1 MPRLKSRTGKIFSR
15 RRRSVRRNR
24 TRGVRARVSRRIRTK
39 RRGGL
44 RWPLRNSKKN
54 TRVTVHSKQPGVMT
68 EHSVSQLTNTE
79 QADATKRIQS
89 WLRNNEFFLLKR
101 FLKKMCHWF
110 MNIIS
115 IIIQRTQH
123 SEPGQK
129 IFEEIQKLTNGM
141 PRMEQSL
148 SAADSTPQR
157 RISHVAQVSKMLK
170 NLSEQTYSGLSYQLD
185 ESASDFN
192 DSQMSKVSDIFTKIS
207 ELSEL
212 ESNMVIDT
220 LHQNIS
226 RFMAKIYPFTIVNM
240 TARVL
245 ESSIN
250 GSETNKWTYFYRKKQ
265 VCDYN
270 SDTQKHIM
278 DDDITK
284 EIDLK
289 TSTFEITNI
298 NNCRV

>member
-1 MPRLKSRTGKIFSR
+1 
-15 RRRSVRRNR
+15 
-24 TRGVRARVSRRIRTK
+24 
-39 RRGGL
+39 
-44 RWPLRNSKKN
+44 
-54 TRVTVHSKQPGVMT
+54 
-68 EHSVSQLTNTE
+68 
-79 QADATKRIQS
+79 
-89 WLRNNEFFLLKR
+89 
-101 FLKKMCHWF
+101 

-157 RISHVAQVSKMLK
+157 RISHVAQVSNMLK
-170 NLSEQTYSGLSYQLD
+170 NLSEQTYSGLSSQLD

-192 DSQMSKVSDIFTKIS
+192 DSQMSKVLDIFTKIS

-240 TARVL
+240 TALVL
-245 ESSIN
+245 ESSKTT
-250 GSETNKWTYFYRKKQ
+250 GSELTEYYRKQ
-265 VCDYN
+265 RISGYN
-270 SDTQKHIM
+270 SYIKKHIM
-278 DDDITK
+278 NGDITK
-284 EIDLK
+284 EINLK
-289 TSTFEITNI
+289 TSIFKITDI
-298 NNCRV
+298 NNSLV

>member
-1 MPRLKSRTGKIFSR
+1 MPRLKSRTGKTFVR
-15 RRRSVRRNR
+15 RRRSVRRIR
-24 TRGVRARVSRRIRTK
+24 TRGVRAHVSRRIRSK
-39 RRGGL
+39 RRGGSS
-44 RWPLRNSKKN
+44 RFFRNLLKK
-54 TRVTVHSKQPGVMT
+54 TRVTVHNKQPRVVT
-68 EHSVSQLTNTE
+68 EHSVSQLTNTTRV
-79 QADATKRIQS
+79 DAATRIQS
-89 WLRNNEFFLLKR
+89 LWLRNRNFLLRKR

-157 RISHVAQVSKMLK
+157 RISHVAQVSNMLK
-170 NLSEQTYSGLSYQLD
+170 NLSEQTYSGLSSQLD

-192 DSQMSKVSDIFTKIS
+192 DSQMSKVLDIFTKIS

-240 TARVL
+240 TALVL
-245 ESSIN
+245 ESSKTT
-250 GSETNKWTYFYRKKQ
+250 GSELTEYYRKQ
-265 VCDYN
+265 RISGYN
-270 SDTQKHIM
+270 SYIKKHIM
-278 DDDITK
+278 NGDITK
-284 EIDLK
+284 EINLK
-289 TSTFEITNI
+289 TSIFKITDI
-298 NNCRV
+298 NNSLV